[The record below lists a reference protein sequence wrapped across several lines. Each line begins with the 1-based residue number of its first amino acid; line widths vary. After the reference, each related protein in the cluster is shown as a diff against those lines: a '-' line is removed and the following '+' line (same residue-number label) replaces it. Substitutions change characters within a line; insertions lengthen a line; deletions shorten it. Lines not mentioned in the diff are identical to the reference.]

1 MSESDRPPEPPREP
15 AAEPRQASLL
25 QVVSAVSW
33 SFFGIRKRA
42 AMSRDVVSIKPQHVI
57 VVGVVLAAIL
67 VLGLILLV
75 RFITRAA

>member
-1 MSESDRPPEPPREP
+1 MSDPDRPPEPPPEA

-25 QVVSAVSW
+25 QVLSAVSW

-57 VVGVVLAAIL
+57 VVGVVLAALL

>member
-1 MSESDRPPEPPREP
+1 MSDPDRPPEPPTEP
-15 AAEPRQASLL
+15 AREPRQASLL
-25 QVVSAVSW
+25 QVVSAVAW

-75 RFITRAA
+75 RFITRGA

>member
-1 MSESDRPPEPPREP
+1 MSDPDRPPEPPRK
-15 AAEPRQASLL
+15 AAGEPRQASLL

-75 RFITRAA
+75 RYITRAA

>member
-1 MSESDRPPEPPREP
+1 MPDPHRPPEPPRE
-15 AAEPRQASLL
+15 AAGEPRQASLL

-42 AMSRDVVSIKPQHVI
+42 AMSRDVVTIKPQHVI

-75 RFITRAA
+75 RFITRAV